1 MAQNNNNQNSGGF
14 WQKLGNAIS
23 GNGWKTDAEVKQAQG
38 SQQGSP
44 TTPLVAAGAG
54 LAPQANG
61 AAQAAKAAAQKVG
74 KTIKPGEV
82 LRSGKDAAKD
92 AMEQSRL
99 RQLAKQALDTLGG
112 IAAGL
117 ANGATEVVVPV
128 PVPSI
133 LLHPNGDPDDCHCT

>member
-1 MAQNNNNQNSGGF
+1 M
-14 WQKLGNAIS
+14 
-23 GNGWKTDAEVKQAQG
+23 
-38 SQQGSP
+38 
-44 TTPLVAAGAG
+44 AAGVG
-54 LAPQANG
+54 GQAPQANG
-61 AAQAAKAAAQKVG
+61 KAVALKDAAQNFG
-74 KTIKPGEV
+74 KSIKPDKV

-99 RQLAKQALDTLGG
+99 RQIAKQALDTLGG

-133 LLHPNGDPDDCHCT
+133 LLHPNGNPDDCHCT